1 MNAPFKFYNFNELS
15 DLSKKELDQ
24 LMETSDATTLKEV
37 KGYEYRGW
45 NVNSMTKILGTQKF
59 KKGFFGDP
67 EGGYL
72 RGYNVRIVQ
81 DGKDREWR
89 VREIKNKPSRY
100 AFFKVLPQYTH
111 RKPAYEHEKSLIIDY
126 AKSGEYF
133 FLNPVK
139 YTVDY
144 VVCPNP
150 KNRNL
155 LLGKSNFEAGPIRF
169 FMGYF
174 VLERDPQ
181 KSNFKRF
188 PLFFSKREFTTIE
201 KFSEIL
207 IDDQDAVIKQDE
219 IARNID
225 TQFERMKSKRKRSLK
240 LLLFAIEYLIP
251 SMFFKPPFSK
261 MSVKNRKN
269 FIRQF
274 VEVPKQ
280 KPGWAKSLLF
290 GWYYRLKETVMIN
303 FSRIKPLFLLGYYG
317 DPRVYNNIGYF
328 APEKRIRFAR
338 NNLKVLQRRNGIIST
353 VKPASFEITPELKAL
368 LPKLKSASSEI
379 TPEIKA
385 DVCVIGS
392 GAGGAVVSYKA
403 AAAGNMVV
411 LIEEGKNVK
420 AEEINHNEGEMLA
433 KLYKEGGLPQTTA
446 DLGMTILQGKT
457 LGGTTVVNNAICFR
471 LNDEVLNKSK
481 SPDIF
486 NKWRSLGAKIDRE
499 RLTAAYERVEKMIHV
514 QKISDDIAGGNGHVL
529 IDGWKSLLGHKQGND
544 DFKFGLFKKNYDEC
558 LGCGFCVFGCAYKR
572 KVSMLESY
580 IPAAVSAGTQIISD
594 CHAVKIEHK
603 NGQAKAVLCELSNGK
618 KLQVQAGEIVLS
630 CGAIGSSVLLMKSGI
645 SRNVGS
651 RFSFNAGTPV
661 LAKFPQKINSFDGLS
676 MASYLDCDDYILESL
691 FTPPM
696 SFAPTVSG
704 WFDVHFNR
712 MKQYANFA
720 SIGVLVGTDHN
731 GRVKK
736 SRFFRDTFGPVKY
749 RMTRNDFEKMK
760 RGICRA
766 AKIYFAAGADTVY
779 APTFKDLEMPRDR
792 FTSDEA
798 IESFIDENI
807 KRPEDL
813 LLNSSHPQGGNPM
826 SDNRSIG
833 VVDSG
838 FKVHGFENLYVC
850 DASIFPTTISINPQ
864 LTIMAMAD
872 YFGEMAFP
880 HNRNRDVKIADF
892 PQQSAFAN
900 WLDTAGK

>member
-1 MNAPFKFYNFNELS
+1 MNTDFKNYTFDELAA
-15 DLSKKELDQ
+15 LSGKELDQ
-24 LMETSDATTLKEV
+24 LMETSEAAKLEEV
-37 KGYEYRGW
+37 AGYEYRGW
-45 NVNSMTKILGTQKF
+45 NVNAMTKISGTRKF
-59 KKGFFGDP
+59 KTGFFGDP
-67 EGGYL
+67 DRGYL

-81 DGKDREWR
+81 DGREWKWQ
-89 VREIKNKPSRY
+89 VKKMKNKSVRFAY
-100 AFFKVLPQYTH
+100 FNVLPPFTH
-111 RKPAYEHEKSLIIDY
+111 RKPKYEHEKSLIIDY
-126 AKSGEYF
+126 AKSGAYF

-155 LLGKSNFEAGPIRF
+155 LLGKSNFEAGPLRF

-174 VLERDPQ
+174 ILERDPQ
-181 KSNFKRF
+181 KSNFEEH
-188 PLFFSKREFTTIE
+188 PLFFSKRELKTVE

-207 IDDQDAVIKQDE
+207 IDGQDAAIDADK

-240 LLLFAIEYLIP
+240 LLLFVIEYLIP
-251 SMFFKPPFSK
+251 LLYFKRPFSK
-261 MSVKNRKN
+261 MNVESRKN
-269 FIRQF
+269 FIRKF
-274 VEVPKQ
+274 VEIPKQ
-280 KPGWAKSLLF
+280 KPGWMKSLLL
-290 GWYYRLKETVMIN
+290 GWYFRLQETVMIS

-317 DPRVYNNIGYF
+317 DPAVYKDIDFVTPDKRARYAKIDVKILESRNRVVTTL
-328 APEKRIRFAR
+328 E
-338 NNLKVLQRRNGIIST
+338 
-353 VKPASFEITPELKAL
+353 PANAVDTQ
-368 LPKLKSASSEI
+368 
-379 TPEIKA
+379 EIKA

-392 GAGGAVVSYKA
+392 GAGGAVVAYKA
-403 AAAGNMVV
+403 AAAGYTVV
-411 LIEEGKNVK
+411 LLEEGKYVK
-420 AEEINHNEGEMLA
+420 PEEITHDECEMLA
-433 KLYKEGGLPQTTA
+433 KFYKEGGLPQTTA
-446 DLGMTILQGKT
+446 DFGMTILQGKT

-471 LNDEVLNKSK
+471 LNDEVLNQPK

-486 NKWRSLGAKIDRE
+486 KRWRDLGAQIDRNL
-499 RLTAAYERVEKMIHV
+499 LTAAYERVERMINVH
-514 QKISDDIAGGNGHVL
+514 QIPNDIAGENGHIL
-529 IDGWKSLLGHKQGND
+529 INGWKKLLEHEQGSE

-558 LGCGFCVFGCAYKR
+558 LGCGYCVFGCAYKR

-580 IPAAVSAGTQIISD
+580 IPAAIVEGAQIVSD
-594 CHAVKIEHK
+594 CHAVKIDHK
-603 NGQAKAVLCELSNGK
+603 KGKAKAVLCELRNGK
-618 KLQVQAGEIVLS
+618 QLRVQAKKIVLS
-630 CGAIGSSVLLMKSGI
+630 CGAIGSSVLLMKSSI
-645 SRNVGS
+645 RRNVGS

-661 LAKFPQKINSFDGLS
+661 LAKFPKKINSFDGLS

-696 SFAPTVSG
+696 SFSSTVPG
-704 WFDVHFNR
+704 WFETHFQR
-712 MKQYANFA
+712 MKQYAHFA

-749 RMTRNDFEKMK
+749 RMVRNDFEKMK
-760 RGICRA
+760 RGICQV

-779 APTFKDLEMPRDR
+779 APTFKDLEMPREK
-792 FTSDEA
+792 FTSGAA
-798 IESFIDENI
+798 IDSFIDENI

-826 SDNRSIG
+826 SDDRSIG

-872 YFGEMAFP
+872 YFSEMTFSYKSNPAVKVV
-880 HNRNRDVKIADF
+880 NIKQEGQASKKLDVIE
-892 PQQSAFAN
+892 
-900 WLDTAGK
+900 